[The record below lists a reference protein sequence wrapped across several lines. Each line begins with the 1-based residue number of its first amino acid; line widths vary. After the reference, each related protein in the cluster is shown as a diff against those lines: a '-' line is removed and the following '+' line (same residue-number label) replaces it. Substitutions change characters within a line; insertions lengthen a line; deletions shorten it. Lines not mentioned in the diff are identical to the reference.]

1 VSVDEGTLFDEE
13 SGEAMV
19 GFDVQ
24 ERNRRRNGLERQVSN
39 MNAATRTIRNQG
51 GEGLSADSN
60 RRLSR
65 ELEEGF
71 RDDSDDESDEDQV
84 VVGRRSISA
93 RSR

>member
-1 VSVDEGTLFDEE
+1 MSIDDGALFDEE

-24 ERNRRRNGLERQVSN
+24 ERNRRRNGLERQVSD
-39 MNAATRTIRNQG
+39 MNAAARTVSGQIARPIPVD
-51 GEGLSADSN
+51 LS

-71 RDDSDDESDEDQV
+71 RDDTDDESEEGQ
-84 VVGRRSISA
+84 VVGRQNNVA
-93 RSR
+93 R

>member
-1 VSVDEGTLFDEE
+1 MSVDDGTLFDEE

-24 ERNRRRNGLERQVSN
+24 ERNRRRNGLERQVSD
-39 MNAATRTIRNQG
+39 MNAATRAISGQG
-51 GEGLSADSN
+51 APQAPADTN

-71 RDDSDDESDEDQV
+71 RDDSDDENEAAQV
-84 VVGRRSISA
+84 VAGRQSTSA
-93 RSR
+93 RR